1 MLSSKRILL
10 CFIQKSFEVSVM
22 IIVVSVP
29 CSRAPGAWL
38 KKETLPAAAPKTLL
52 VSFSRG
58 RMSNISGHKIFEE

>member
-1 MLSSKRILL
+1 
-10 CFIQKSFEVSVM
+10 M

-58 RMSNISGHKIFEE
+58 RISNISGHKIFEE